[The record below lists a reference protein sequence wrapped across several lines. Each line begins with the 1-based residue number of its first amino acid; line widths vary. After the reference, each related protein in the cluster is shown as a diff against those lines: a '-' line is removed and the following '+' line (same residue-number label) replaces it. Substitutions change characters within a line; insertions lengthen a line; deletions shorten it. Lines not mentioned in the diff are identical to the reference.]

1 MFKRIRKL
9 KYEKY
14 YKKNKTTYFY
24 WETKKGKRTG
34 KLLSTNDLNK
44 ISQVLVYPQEKP
56 DILNMEN
63 ILFFSVEYDW
73 YYREIFVFFYYPE
86 YKKEWK
92 GSPFLTNKEAIS
104 IDFCS
109 LLYCVMEGELYNV
122 HTPTKNKLKSYLEP
136 LIPAPMVKYVIKELF
151 RMQSGSMSFKP
162 NRRILYNPKTI
173 YDCDLLYNC
182 LIEPFV
188 DCAWF
193 REIHHLDDAQ

>member
-9 KYEKY
+9 KYKLY

-44 ISQVLVYPQEKP
+44 ISQVFVYPQEKP
-56 DILNMEN
+56 DILNVEN
-63 ILFFSVEYDW
+63 ILYFSVEYDW

-151 RMQSGSMSFKP
+151 RMQSGS
-162 NRRILYNPKTI
+162 ILYNPKTI

-182 LIEPFV
+182 LIEPFL